1 MSPQLIDTQEALDQ
15 ALAWLRGQPR
25 LALDTESDS
34 FFAYRPRVC
43 LLQVSVPEH
52 DLLIDPL
59 AEMELAPFG
68 QVLADPATEVVLH
81 AAENDVLMMER
92 DFGWRI
98 GRLYDT
104 QVASFVLGIPPY
116 SLAGILETRFG
127 VKLNKKMQ
135 RSDWSRRPLELAQ
148 IKYAAED
155 TSHLLPLSEEL
166 QGLAREA
173 GREEEIA
180 TECGRIAVR
189 KWESPEPDPDA
200 FRRTPGAKE
209 LDPVSLRVLRDL
221 LRFRE
226 REAERRNRAAF
237 RIVPDQALVALT
249 RAHKPSG
256 GRGVP
261 ERWFGPRR
269 EEIERIVRDAR
280 AKGPLPPPKRKP
292 RPPRDPNARAVKRR
306 YDGLRQWRAPVA
318 EARGVEAFVVA
329 RNDMLLEI
337 ARRNCHTLD
346 DLGQIVEPYR
356 LREYGEAMLGAM
368 LDSSAQGSDNTP
380 SD

>member
-1 MSPQLIDTQEALDQ
+1 MAELIDTPQAFEKALTR
-15 ALAWLRGQPR
+15 LRGQPR

-59 AEMELAPFG
+59 AELELAPLAE
-68 QVLADPATEVVLH
+68 VLADPATEVILH

-92 DFGWRI
+92 DFGWSI

-104 QVASFVLGIPPY
+104 QVAGFVLGTPPY

-135 RSDWSRRPLELAQ
+135 RSDWSRRPLEHAQ
-148 IKYAAED
+148 ITYAAED
-155 TSHLLPLSEEL
+155 TSHLLALAEEL

-173 GREEEIA
+173 GREDEIA
-180 TECGRIAVR
+180 TECRRIAAR
-189 KWESPEPDPDA
+189 KWENTEPDPDA
-200 FRRTPGAKE
+200 FRRVPGAKE
-209 LDPVSLRVLRDL
+209 LDPVSLRALRDL
-221 LRFRE
+221 VRFRE
-226 REAERRNRAAF
+226 QEAERRNRAAF
-237 RIVPDQALVALT
+237 RIVPDQALVALA
-249 RAHKPSG
+249 RARNPSNA
-256 GRGVP
+256 RVP
-261 ERWFGPRR
+261 EKWYGPRR
-269 EEIERIVRDAR
+269 KEIERILRDAR

-292 RPPRDPNARAVKRR
+292 RAPRDPDARAVKRR
-306 YDGLRQWRAPVA
+306 YDALRKWRAPVA

-337 ARRNCHTLD
+337 ARDNCRTLD
-346 DLGQIVEPYR
+346 QLGRIVEPYR

-380 SD
+380 RA